1 MNIGM
6 IVLYTLL
13 IVCIIILLVKISKL
27 YKYRCMT
34 KINKTASY
42 CGGSEKISIK
52 TNTKN
57 NRKKKK

>member
-1 MNIGM
+1 MKM
-6 IVLYTLL
+6 E
-13 IVCIIILLVKISKL
+13 IIISYILLVINIILIIQIRKL
-27 YKYRCMT
+27 FRYNLLS

-42 CGGSEKISIK
+42 CRGSEKISIK